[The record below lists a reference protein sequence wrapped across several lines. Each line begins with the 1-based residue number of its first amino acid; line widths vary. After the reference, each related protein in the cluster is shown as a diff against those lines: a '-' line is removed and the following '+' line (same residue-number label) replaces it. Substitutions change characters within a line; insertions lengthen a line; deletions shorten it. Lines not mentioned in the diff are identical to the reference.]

1 MSNPWGPFE
10 FHCPICCGSKI
21 AWFVT
26 KKLAFYACGRPSRL
40 RKLVF
45 LMEKAGLS
53 NGFRFTSKLIK
64 VHGNFQSEVSLRSN
78 MKAFWGRI
86 WKKKEDEH
94 YSRFDILKGLE
105 ACLARRWN
113 NSDRDKWPQVV
124 EKKGSLNFLPLKL
137 SNVLSDE
144 FVLLCGVL
152 EQELGLSWGFLSL

>member
-1 MSNPWGPFE
+1 M
-10 FHCPICCGSKI
+10 ICDKEINFLCMWWTIKAKKI
-21 AWFVT
+21 
-26 KKLAFYACGRPSRL
+26 S
-40 RKLVF
+40 VF
-45 LMEKAGLS
+45 DGKSYGAGLS

-152 EQELGLSWGFLSL
+152 EQELGLSWGFLYL